1 MGWILFLSLFA
12 LILTGMPIALAIG
25 FSSMIVLALNDLNL
39 VLLPQR
45 MFVGT
50 DSFPMIAIPFFIL
63 AGDLL
68 AKGNVSKRLVDF
80 ADACVGWIRGGLA
93 LVAVLG
99 SMFFAAISGSSA
111 ATTAAIGTPLIP
123 EMKQKGY
130 QVPFAA
136 ALIAASGTIGVII
149 PPSVPMI
156 LYAIIADVSVAQLF
170 LNGFLPGALM
180 GGILMIYSVYVAKKK
195 NYPIGGKFSLKNIFA
210 HFKIAFFGLLT
221 PVIILGGI
229 FSGVFTPS
237 ESAVIAV
244 DYAIFVALFVYR
256 DINLK
261 QLYEVIVN
269 SGITMAMIMFLIAT
283 SQIFSWV
290 LANWSIPSDIAH
302 FLLSFTENPLLILL
316 LINVVIL
323 IAGIFMETASALIIL
338 TPVFLP
344 IVEQLGINLIHFGI
358 VIVMGLAIGMITP
371 PVAINLY
378 VASSITGESLESL
391 SKQILPMLLLLVSV
405 LLMTTFVPLLFY

>member
-1 MGWILFLSLFA
+1 MGWILFLTL
-12 LILTGMPIALAIG
+12 LILLVSGMPIALAIG
-25 FSSMIVLALNDLNL
+25 ISALAILYFNDLNL
-39 VLLPQR
+39 VLIPQR

-50 DSFPMIAIPFFIL
+50 DSFPLIAIPFFIL

-80 ADACVGWIRGGLA
+80 AESCVGWIRGGLS

-99 SMFFAAISGSSA
+99 SVFFAAISGSSA

-123 EMKQKGY
+123 EMKKKGY
-130 QVPFAA
+130 KVPFAA
-136 ALIAASGTIGVII
+136 SLIAASGTIGVII

-156 LYAIIADVSVAQLF
+156 LYAIIADVSVAKLF
-170 LNGFLPGALM
+170 LNGFLPGLAM
-180 GGILMIYSVYVAKKK
+180 AGILMLYSVHIAKRQ
-195 NYPIGGKFSLKNIFA
+195 NYPQGEKWNLGNIFF
-210 HFKIAFFGLLT
+210 HFKAAFFGLLT
-221 PVIILGGI
+221 PIIILGGI
-229 FSGVFTPS
+229 FSGFFTPS

-256 DINLK
+256 DINIR
-261 QLYEVIVN
+261 QLYSIIVN
-269 SGITMAMIMFLIAT
+269 SGITMAMIMFLIST
-283 SQIFSWV
+283 SKIFSWV
-290 LANWSIPSDIAH
+290 LANWSIPSEIANAV
-302 FLLSFTENPLLILL
+302 LSISTNLLLILL

-344 IVEQLGINLIHFGI
+344 VIEKLGIDLVHFGI
-358 VIVMGLAIGMITP
+358 IMVMGLAIGMITP

-378 VASSITGESLESL
+378 VASSITGERLETL
-391 SKQILPMLLLLVSV
+391 SRNILPMLLLLLSV
-405 LLMTTFVPLLFY
+405 LFMTTYIPLLFY

>member
-1 MGWILFLSLFA
+1 MGWILFISLFA

-25 FSSMIVLALNDLNL
+25 FSSLVVLSLNDLNL

-68 AKGNVSKRLVDF
+68 AKGNVSQRLVNF
-80 ADACVGWIRGGLA
+80 ADACVGWIRGGLS

-123 EMKQKGY
+123 EMKKKGY
-130 QVPFAA
+130 EVPFAA

-156 LYAIIADVSVAQLF
+156 LYAIIADVSVAELF
-170 LNGFLPGALM
+170 LNGFLPGVIM
-180 GGILMIYSVYVAKKK
+180 GGILMIYSIYVAKKK
-195 NYPIGGKFSLKNIFA
+195 NYPIGGKFSVGNIWH
-210 HFKIAFFGLLT
+210 HFKTAFFGLLT
-221 PVIILGGI
+221 PIIILGGI
-229 FSGVFTPS
+229 FSGFFTPS

-261 QLYEVIVN
+261 QLYSVIVN

-283 SQIFSWV
+283 SKIFSWV
-290 LANWSIPSDIAH
+290 LANWSIPSEIAH
-302 FLLSFTENPLLILL
+302 ALLSVTDNPLFILL
-316 LINVVIL
+316 IINVVIL

-344 IVEQLGINLIHFGI
+344 IVGQLGINLIHFGI

-391 SKQILPMLLLLVSV
+391 SKRILPMLFLLVSV
-405 LLMTTFVPLLFY
+405 LLLTTYVPLLFY

>member
-1 MGWILFLSLFA
+1 
-12 LILTGMPIALAIG
+12 
-25 FSSMIVLALNDLNL
+25 
-39 VLLPQR
+39 
-45 MFVGT
+45 
-50 DSFPMIAIPFFIL
+50 
-63 AGDLL
+63 
-68 AKGNVSKRLVDF
+68 
-80 ADACVGWIRGGLA
+80 
-93 LVAVLG
+93 
-99 SMFFAAISGSSA
+99 
-111 ATTAAIGTPLIP
+111 
-123 EMKQKGY
+123 
-130 QVPFAA
+130 
-136 ALIAASGTIGVII
+136 
-149 PPSVPMI
+149 MI

-170 LNGFLPGALM
+170 LNGFLPGVLM

>member
-1 MGWILFLSLFA
+1 MGWILFLTLLVLLVS
-12 LILTGMPIALAIG
+12 GMPIALAIG
-25 FSSMIVLALNDLNL
+25 ISALAILYFNDLNL
-39 VLLPQR
+39 VLIPQR

-50 DSFPMIAIPFFIL
+50 DSFPLIAIPFFIL

-80 ADACVGWIRGGLA
+80 AESFVGWIRGGLS

-99 SMFFAAISGSSA
+99 SVFFAAISGSSA

-123 EMKQKGY
+123 EMKKKGY
-130 QVPFAA
+130 KVPFAA
-136 ALIAASGTIGVII
+136 SLIAASGTIGVII

-170 LNGFLPGALM
+170 LHGFLPGLAM
-180 GGILMIYSVYVAKKK
+180 GGILMLYSIHIAKRR
-195 NYPIGGKFSLKNIFA
+195 NYPQGEKWNLSNIFF
-210 HFKIAFFGLLT
+210 HFKAAFFGLLT
-221 PVIILGGI
+221 PIIILGGI
-229 FSGVFTPS
+229 FSGFFTPS

-256 DINLK
+256 DINFR
-261 QLYEVIVN
+261 QLYTIIVN
-269 SGITMAMIMFLIAT
+269 SGITMAMIMFLIST
-283 SQIFSWV
+283 SKIFSWV
-290 LANWSIPSDIAH
+290 LANWSIPSEIAGAV
-302 FLLSFTENPLLILL
+302 LSISDNHLLILL
-316 LINVVIL
+316 LIISVIL

-344 IVEQLGINLIHFGI
+344 VVEMLGVNLIHFGI
-358 VIVMGLAIGMITP
+358 IMVMGLAIGMITP

-378 VASSITGESLESL
+378 VASSITGERLETL
-391 SKQILPMLLLLVSV
+391 SKNILPMLLLL
-405 LLMTTFVPLLFY
+405 LAILFMTAYIPLFFY